1 MSICLSV
8 SQRVH
13 VSILLRD
20 DVWSG
25 ENERERERE
34 REGLTVMLV
43 IIWDERASRIRTVAS
58 SVVIQFTQMTNREE
72 DEGREKEREGNGRR
86 RVFHGDVIRC
96 QRWNMT
102 MLRRVKF
109 GSQLYWPK
117 RMIRW
122 NGQQCASLWNWN
134 WNWIFSPTAVHA
146 LPLSATLL
154 TE

>member
-8 SQRVH
+8 SMSVSQRAH

-20 DVWSG
+20 DWWSG
-25 ENERERERE
+25 ERE

-43 IIWDERASRIRTVAS
+43 TLCDECASRIRTVAS

-72 DEGREKEREGNGRR
+72 DWGREEKRKGNGRR

-96 QRWNMT
+96 QWWNMT

-134 WNWIFSPTAVHA
+134 WIFSPTAAHA